1 MTRDCVLG
9 ILVTKVRASIMVLE
23 QIIGEDKF

>member
-1 MTRDCVLG
+1 
-9 ILVTKVRASIMVLE
+9 MVLE